1 MAKAPAADLNLL
13 QPERVAVKRVVVL
26 MNSGAGAFS
35 QSLAADVELT
45 LARAFASLGVAAD
58 IRFVGGEGL
67 HHATKRALAAARRGE
82 ADAIVVGG
90 GDGSVRAVASLLA
103 GTGVPLGIIPL
114 GTRNHFAKDLGVP
127 LAVEE
132 AAATIAAGRMRV
144 VDLAEVNGETFIN
157 NSSIGIYP
165 YMVIDRER
173 RRAQHKLAKWKAMVP
188 AFFRMLR
195 HFPRRRLRI
204 SAEGFAR
211 PYRTPCLFV
220 GNNEYGMELFTF
232 GRRRRL
238 DTGKLWFYVVKPRS
252 PWEFFLMVC
261 RLCFGHLD
269 QARDLDTFQLAEAEI
284 TAKTSRL
291 PVALDGEVR
300 IMHTPLRYRSRPGA
314 LRVIFPEPD
323 RRIMRRTPRVSSS
336 GRRSPA

>member
-1 MAKAPAADLNLL
+1 MDVLRPMAKAPAADLDRLR
-13 QPERVAVKRVVVL
+13 PKMVAVKRVVAL
-26 MNSGAGAFS
+26 MNGGAGAFS
-35 QSLAADVELT
+35 QSLAADIEVA
-45 LARAFASLGVAAD
+45 LADAFARLGVAAD
-58 IRFVGGEGL
+58 ILFVDGDEL
-67 HHATKRALAAARRGE
+67 HRAAERALAKAKSGK

-90 GDGSVRAVASLLA
+90 GDGTVRAVASVLA
-103 GTGVPLGIIPL
+103 ETGVPLGIIPL
-114 GTRNHFAKDLGVP
+114 GTLNHFAKDLGLP
-127 LAVEE
+127 LTVEE
-132 AAATIAAGRMRV
+132 AAATVAAGRTRM

-173 RRAQHKLAKWKAMVP
+173 RRAQHKLAKWMAMVP

-204 SAEGFAR
+204 SAAGFAR

-238 DTGKLWFYVVKPRS
+238 DSGKLWLYVVKPRS
-252 PWEFFLMVC
+252 PWEFFLMIC

-269 QARDLDTFQLAEAEI
+269 QDRDLDTFQLAAAEI
-284 TAKTSRL
+284 GAKTSRL

-300 IMHTPLRYRSRPGA
+300 IMHTPLHYRSRPSA
-314 LRVIFPEPD
+314 LRVIVPD
-323 RRIMRRTPRVSSS
+323 RRRGS
-336 GRRSPA
+336 A

>member
-1 MAKAPAADLNLL
+1 MMETSNLDFAS
-13 QPERVAVKRVVVL
+13 ERPVTVAVKRVVAL
-26 MNSGAGAFS
+26 MNGGAGAFS
-35 QSLAADVELT
+35 HALAADVEAALS
-45 LARAFASLGVAAD
+45 AAFARHDVMAD
-58 IRFVGGEGL
+58 ISFVDGEGL
-67 HHATKRALAAARRGE
+67 RDAVERALGQAKRGE
-82 ADAIVVGG
+82 IDAIVVGG
-90 GDGSVRAVASLLA
+90 GDGSIRTAA
-103 GTGVPLGIIPL
+103 GVLGGSGVPLGVLPL
-114 GTRNHFAKDLGVP
+114 GTLNHFAKDLGIP
-127 LAVEE
+127 LQVEE
-132 AAATIAAGRMRV
+132 AAATVASGHTRT

-173 RRAQHKLAKWKAMVP
+173 RRARHKIAKWMAMLP

-232 GRRRRL
+232 GRRQRL
-238 DTGKLWFYVVKPRS
+238 DTGELWFYVVKPRN
-252 PWEFFLMVC
+252 PLEFFWMVC
-261 RLCFGHLD
+261 RLCFGRMD

-284 TAKTSRL
+284 SAKTSRL

-300 IMHTPLRYRSRPGA
+300 IMHTPLHYRSRPRA
-314 LRVIFPEPD
+314 LRIIVPE
-323 RRIMRRTPRVSSS
+323 RRQE
-336 GRRSPA
+336 

>member
-1 MAKAPAADLNLL
+1 MAKAPSADLDL
-13 QPERVAVKRVVVL
+13 PRPGRAAVKRVVAL
-26 MNSGAGAFS
+26 MNGGAGAFS
-35 QSLAADVELT
+35 QSLAADVENALANA
-45 LARAFASLGVAAD
+45 LARLGVAAD
-58 IRFVGGEGL
+58 ILFVDGDEL
-67 HHATKRALAAARRGE
+67 HRAAERALAKAKNGK
-82 ADAIVVGG
+82 ADVIVVGG
-90 GDGSVRAVASLLA
+90 GDGTVRAVASVLA

-114 GTRNHFAKDLGVP
+114 GTLNHFAKDLDLP
-127 LAVEE
+127 LAVEG
-132 AAATIAAGRMRV
+132 AAGAIAAGCVSV

-173 RRAQHKLAKWKAMVP
+173 RRAHHKLAKWMAMVP

-204 SAEGFAR
+204 AAEGFAR

-232 GRRRRL
+232 GRRQRL
-238 DTGKLWFYVVKPRS
+238 DAGRLWFYVVKPRS

-269 QARDLDTFQLAEAEI
+269 QARDLDTFELAEAEI
-284 TAKTSRL
+284 SAKTSRL

-314 LRVIFPEPD
+314 LRVIVPE
-323 RRIMRRTPRVSSS
+323 TPVPA
-336 GRRSPA
+336 GRRSA